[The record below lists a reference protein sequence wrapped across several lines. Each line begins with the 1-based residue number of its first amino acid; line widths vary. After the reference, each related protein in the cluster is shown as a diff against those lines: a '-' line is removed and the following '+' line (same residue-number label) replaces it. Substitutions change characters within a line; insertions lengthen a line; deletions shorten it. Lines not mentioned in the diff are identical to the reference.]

1 MKILQVIPY
10 FCFGGAE
17 TMCENLTYGLTE
29 LGHQVVVVSLYGEK
43 TPISERMEEKGIRIL
58 YLDKKFGLDISMVPK
73 LRKIMQAE
81 KPAVVHT
88 HLDVIKYAVAA
99 AKLSGIRNCIH
110 TVHNVA
116 DKEAEGRIQKII
128 NTVYFKLGWSR
139 PVALSPQVKQ
149 TVVDFYG
156 LPDKDVPVIMIPLIF
171 VGTVITHMLGGSAG
185 REGAALQLGGS
196 MGYNMGKVM
205 KQKNENLKLFVSA
218 GMSSVFSALFGTP
231 FTATVFSLE
240 VTRVGMFNFCG
251 LFPGVISS
259 LTAYFVALFFKV
271 SPVRFTMASFS
282 GYEISLFLKVAILAL
297 LCAGVCIVFATA
309 LHKTEHIME
318 KCISNSYIRAIVGG
332 LLIVLLTVLLGTTD
346 YNSVGMHV
354 IERAVSG
361 SAKYEAF
368 LLKII
373 FTAITVAA
381 GFKGGEIVPT
391 FFIGATFG
399 CVVGSL
405 LGIGAGFGASLGFV
419 ALFSGMTKC
428 PVAAF
433 ILALEVFGIKSALFF
448 AIVATV
454 TFFCSGNFGLYG
466 KQKIKISNTFK

>member
-156 LPDKDVPVIMIPLIF
+156 LPDKDVPVIFNGVDLSRCMVKESYTSDGRLKLLH
-171 VGTVITHMLGGSAG
+171 VG
-185 REGAALQLGGS
+185 RFNE
-196 MGYNMGKVM
+196 
-205 KQKNENLKLFVSA
+205 QKNHAGLLEAFRLFLEKHPDSELRLLGEGELLEETVEQAEKLGIQAQVQ
-218 GMSSVFSALFGTP
+218 
-231 FTATVFSLE
+231 
-240 VTRVGMFNFCG
+240 FCG
-251 LFPGVISS
+251 STGNVYHTCMMRIFSCFP
-259 LTAYFVALFFKV
+259 
-271 SPVRFTMASFS
+271 PDM
-282 GYEISLFLKVAILAL
+282 
-297 LCAGVCIVFATA
+297 
-309 LHKTEHIME
+309 
-318 KCISNSYIRAIVGG
+318 RAC
-332 LLIVLLTVLLGTTD
+332 L
-346 YNSVGMHV
+346 
-354 IERAVSG
+354 
-361 SAKYEAF
+361 
-368 LLKII
+368 
-373 FTAITVAA
+373 
-381 GFKGGEIVPT
+381 
-391 FFIGATFG
+391 
-399 CVVGSL
+399 
-405 LGIGAGFGASLGFV
+405 
-419 ALFSGMTKC
+419 
-428 PVAAF
+428 
-433 ILALEVFGIKSALFF
+433 
-448 AIVATV
+448 
-454 TFFCSGNFGLYG
+454 
-466 KQKIKISNTFK
+466 